1 MEARSRRSRIIEPL
15 PQLIIPPW
23 CRLCCL
29 QQTVE
34 PEQETVAVRVLRV
47 RREPP
52 DGRPAVRLLVNGR
65 QHAQG
70 NAAALNT
77 SLLDAWASAWK
88 KCQDLKNDAEESRRS
103 PDAVV
108 LGRLAEYTIKSTL
121 HPYVEVCFGPK
132 MLQKITFEV
141 TLATQIK
148 GLVLGLKN
156 GRVVSIQLAQCQ
168 WTGSIGTRGV
178 TLVKRKLTTLDF
190 PGRITLK
197 HGIPLGPQS
206 HD

>member
-1 MEARSRRSRIIEPL
+1 VPDHGTGNQGLEDLTIGELFALS
-15 PQLIIPPW
+15 
-23 CRLCCL
+23 
-29 QQTVE
+29 
-34 PEQETVAVRVLRV
+34 
-47 RREPP
+47 P
-52 DGRPAVRLLVNGR
+52 DGPADVAAGLEAKDFQEIEKQISSLSEPIPWSRV
-65 QHAQG
+65 QSETSSVI
-70 NAAALNT
+70 AAALNT

-108 LGRLAEYTIKSTL
+108 LSRLAEHTIKSTL
-121 HPYVEVCFGPK
+121 HPYVEVFFGPK
-132 MLQKITFEV
+132 MLQKITFDV